1 VGLKDGKG
9 TNVSMI
15 GMPIENIIALP
26 IIDEIG
32 KVKQCRKFTSLGECI
47 VESTYHYTMEIIVD
61 NNEPR
66 EKATG

>member
-1 VGLKDGKG
+1 VGLKDGEG

-32 KVKQCRKFTSLGECI
+32 KDKQCWKFTSLGEC
-47 VESTYHYTMEIIVD
+47 S
-61 NNEPR
+61 
-66 EKATG
+66 